1 MKVLFVT
8 HYSQNGGANNE
19 LLWLASEL
27 KKRGY
32 NVYVALPK
40 SGAFEERLKA
50 AGIQYQ
56 IFGYRRWITTIP
68 QKKNPISR
76 IWEEIRIYANNR
88 NKANEIASYAKENG
102 IEIIHTNDSLTVVG
116 CKAASIAGIAH
127 VWHLREFL
135 EEDYSRTI
143 VFSERYIQKW
153 FAKSDRIICIS
164 DAIKAKYQS
173 RFVRD
178 NWCKIYDG
186 IIIPQCHW
194 INSKKQ
200 IGDTMRLLFLGGT
213 NEGKGFSDL
222 IKITGVLKKRYGI
235 PVQVSVAGNCSRKGE
250 YKRIIQECGVE
261 DSFVF
266 LGFVTDVNKL
276 FQQTDIFLMLS
287 RLEAF
292 GLVTVEAMLGGAV
305 VVGNNCG
312 GTKEIIR
319 HGSTG
324 FLYEEANIDSA
335 AELIKKIWDGEF
347 DLDRIRQQAFEY
359 AKSNFCIEKT
369 AECIEQEYK
378 NILSERASS

>member
-8 HYSQNGGANNE
+8 HYSQSGGANNE

-27 KKRGY
+27 KKRGHG
-32 NVYVALPK
+32 VYVALPE

-50 AGIQYQ
+50 AGIQYR

-68 QKKNPISR
+68 KKENPISR
-76 IWEEIRIYANNR
+76 VWEEVRIYTNNL

-127 VWHLREFL
+127 AWHLREFL
-135 EEDYSRTI
+135 EEDYSKTI
-143 VFSERYIQKW
+143 VFPERYIQKW
-153 FAKSDRIICIS
+153 FAKSDRMICIS
-164 DAIKAKYQS
+164 DAIKAKYES

-178 NWCKIYDG
+178 NWCKVYDG
-186 IIIPQCHW
+186 IIIPQGDW
-194 INSKKQ
+194 SNSEKKV
-200 IGDTMRLLFLGGT
+200 GDTMRLLFLGGT

-222 IKITGVLKKRYGI
+222 IKIANVLKKRYGI
-235 PVQVSVAGNCSRKGE
+235 RFQVSVAGNCSRKGE
-250 YKRIIQECGVE
+250 YESLIRECGVE
-261 DSFVF
+261 DCFVF

-276 FQQTDIFLMLS
+276 FQETDIFLMLS

-312 GTKEIIR
+312 GTKEIVR

-324 FLYEEANIDSA
+324 FLYEEADIENA
-335 AELIKKIWDGEF
+335 AELIKKIWDGDF

-359 AKSNFCIEKT
+359 ARDNFCIEKT
-369 AECIEQEYK
+369 ADCIEQEYE
-378 NILSERASS
+378 NILEERANS